1 MSLFEFFAT
10 QTDVAAAQA
19 NVNVTQQK
27 LAAEKAALL
36 NLQKQ
41 VDPNG
46 TMKIQVDADKQ
57 ALQTTYI
64 EPTTEKLR
72 EAVAEFGQWS
82 GFARTLNDLAK
93 PSGDQTTALQTTL
106 ADLANQD
113 TALEQSARMHRRR
126 FLDNFPQV
134 GTGLLPHTGDNVAM
148 GAFFIGFAVFFAA
161 VWILYVPQFTAKNIV
176 GPVAFLPLYWI
187 VGTAFLSFFGTR
199 DQPISGDKV

>member
-27 LAAEKAALL
+27 LTAEKAALL

-64 EPTTEKLR
+64 EPTTEKLQ
-72 EAVAEFGQWS
+72 EAGAEFGQWS

-93 PSGDQTTALQTTL
+93 PSGDQTTALQSTL

-161 VWILYVPQFTAKNIV
+161 IWILYVPQFTAKNIV
-176 GPVAFLPLYWI
+176 GPLVFLPVYWI

-199 DQPISGDKV
+199 DQPISGAKV